1 MTRTLSYDEK
11 PGIQAVATTTG
22 LVAGRAGDP
31 PTYPQRLAA
40 AALGWRARRR
50 LASSPK
56 RSSLDP
62 KIGWNEGMKRAKIAK
77 VKFSWSFP
85 LSQQMERSTVS
96 A

>member
-1 MTRTLSYDEK
+1 MTRSQGSKRLPPRPDLWQDV
-11 PGIQAVATTTG
+11 QAI
-22 LVAGRAGDP
+22 RP
-31 PTYPQRLAA
+31 PITQRLAA

-85 LSQQMERSTVS
+85 LSQQKERSTAS